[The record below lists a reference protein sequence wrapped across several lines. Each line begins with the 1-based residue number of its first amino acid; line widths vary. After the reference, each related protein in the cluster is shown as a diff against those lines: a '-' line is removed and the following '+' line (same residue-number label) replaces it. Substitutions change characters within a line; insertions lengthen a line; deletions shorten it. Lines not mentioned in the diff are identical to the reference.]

1 MLKRVL
7 LVEPDQG
14 LAGRL
19 YEAVRSVA
27 EVHLHPQFET
37 ARTHLL
43 TMPFDFLVTNL
54 RLKAFNG
61 LHLVHLAAAAEL
73 PARALVYTD
82 EYDPTLAKEV
92 QRSGAFYETRAA
104 LVHAITVYLQSALPA
119 QDRRNPAIR
128 DRRNDDRSGRRCWD
142 PANLR
147 PSPAA

>member
-7 LVEPDQG
+7 LVEPDQT

-27 EVHLHPQFET
+27 EVHLHPQFQT

-43 TMPFDFLVTNL
+43 TMPFDFVITNL

-73 PARALVYTD
+73 SARSLVYTD
-82 EYDPTLAKEV
+82 EYDPALAKEI
-92 QRSGAFYETRAA
+92 QRSGAFYEPKEA
-104 LVHAITVYLQSALPA
+104 LIHAIGVYLQSALPT
-119 QDRRNPAIR
+119 QDRRNPAVR
-128 DRRNDDRSGRRCWD
+128 DRRNDRRSGRRCWD
-142 PANLR
+142 PANLQ

>member
-7 LVEPDQG
+7 LVEPDQT

-27 EVHLHPQFET
+27 EVHLHPQFQT

-43 TMPFDFLVTNL
+43 TMPFDFVITNL

-73 PARALVYTD
+73 PTRAVVYTD
-82 EYDPTLAKEV
+82 DYDPALAKEI
-92 QRSGAFYETRAA
+92 QRSGAFYEPKEA
-104 LVHAITVYLQSALPA
+104 LLHAIGVYLQSALPN
-119 QDRRNPAIR
+119 QDRRNPAVR
-128 DRRNDDRSGRRCWD
+128 DRRNDHRSGRRCWD

-147 PSPAA
+147 PEPAA

>member
-7 LVEPDQG
+7 LVEPDQ
-14 LAGRL
+14 AQANAL
-19 YEAVRSVA
+19 YEAVRAIA

-43 TMPFDFLVTNL
+43 TMPFDFVITNI

-61 LHLVHLAAAAEL
+61 LHLVHLAGAADL

-82 EYDPTLAKEV
+82 EYDPALAREI
-92 QRSGAFYETRAA
+92 QRAGAFYETRQA
-104 LVHAITVYLQSALPA
+104 LAHAIGVYLQSALPA

-128 DRRNDDRSGRRCWD
+128 DRRNSIRSGRRCWD
-142 PANLR
+142 PANLQ
-147 PSPAA
+147 PAQAN

>member
-7 LVEPDQG
+7 LVEPDQA

-19 YEAVRSVA
+19 YEAIRSVA

-43 TMPFDFLVTNL
+43 TMPFDFVITNL

-61 LHLVHLAAAAEL
+61 LHLVHLAAAAQL

-82 EYDPTLAKEV
+82 EYNPALAKEI
-92 QRSGAFYETRAA
+92 QRSGAFYEPKEA
-104 LVHAITVYLQSALPA
+104 LIHAIGVYLQSALPT
-119 QDRRNPAIR
+119 QDRRNPSVR
-128 DRRNDDRSGRRCWD
+128 DRRHDDRSGRRCWD
-142 PANLR
+142 RANLR